1 MVQSCCTCNAAG
13 LDGER
18 VAPPRLPLP
27 RPLLD
32 PASLPPRATFEFAV
46 PFVLPGS
53 SIVEGQ

>member
-1 MVQSCCTCNAAG
+1 

-18 VAPPRLPLP
+18 VAPPRLPLS